1 MKGSIV
7 APVLLLIYLALS
19 ASPTPAQESV
29 VHQRAR
35 IPFVRAGLYLGR
47 TGVAKGPGAY
57 LEINPFRWLGFCAIL
72 SHSHTTH
79 EIEGGRA
86 RVSDLTAGGCIT
98 AHFPEIKGFLISP
111 FIEMAHQKEHDRF
124 TIPLDD
130 GTTYH
135 DGSDGRHRALLVGP
149 AIDRAITKN
158 GPRWSVRIAR
168 NFGGGPAAKNGA
180 GLYIVGGLI
189 FPLDHPIELG
199 RTLRKMVSWK

>member
-158 GPRWSVRIAR
+158 GPRLVFR
-168 NFGGGPAAKNGA
+168 PAAKTDARPPQKPGPPFSLE
-180 GLYIVGGLI
+180 G
-189 FPLDHPIELG
+189 PIDLG
-199 RTLRKMVSWK
+199 RTPPKKGG